1 MTPDALPVDA
11 AAPGVALT
19 PTTWWLVVDTAS
31 PRMSLALLRGHELY
45 AQWGVRSLQP
55 SAHRVVADIAYL
67 LERTGLRPT
76 DLTALGTLI
85 GPGSFTGIRVG
96 LAAVKGLAQPLN
108 CPIATATTLE
118 VLADAVRPLR
128 QPTTVVVLNVS
139 HRREVHGQAFFAG
152 PDAELLPLTAA
163 LTGEVQTVLEQL
175 FRHVPKDC
183 PPKDCPLL
191 LTGDALALL
200 DNNDVSALVGDLPRV
215 ASPPWLAPVA
225 GPRLAARLAAGL
237 TCDAKTLTAC
247 YARAALPTG

>member
-1 MTPDALPVDA
+1 MTPDALPPDA
-11 AAPGVALT
+11 PPVETAAGVALT

-31 PRMSLALLRGHELY
+31 PRMSLALLRGQEIQ

-67 LERTGLRPT
+67 LERTGVRPK
-76 DLTALGTLI
+76 DLTALGALI

-118 VLADAVRPLR
+118 VLADAVLPLQ
-128 QPTTVVVLNVS
+128 QPTAVVVLNVS
-139 HRREVHGQAFFAG
+139 HRREVHGQAFSAG
-152 PDAELLPLTAA
+152 PDAEPRPLTTA

-175 FRHVPKDC
+175 FRHIPKDC
-183 PPKDCPLL
+183 PRL

-200 DNNDVSALVGDLPRV
+200 DNNDVSALIGDLPRV
-215 ASPPWLAPVA
+215 PSPPWLAPVA
-225 GPRLAARLAAGL
+225 VPRLAARLIAGL
-237 TCDAKTLTAC
+237 TCDAKTLAAC

>member
-1 MTPDALPVDA
+1 MTPDTLPPDALPVETA
-11 AAPGVALT
+11 AGVVLT
-19 PTTWWLVVDTAS
+19 PANWWLIVDTAS
-31 PRMSLALLRGHELY
+31 PRMSLALLRGQEIQ

-55 SAHRVVADIAYL
+55 SAHQVVADIAYL
-67 LERTGLRPT
+67 LERTGVRPT
-76 DLTALGTLI
+76 DLTALGALI

-118 VLADAVRPLR
+118 VLADAVLPLQ

-139 HRREVHGQAFFAG
+139 HRREVHGQAFSAG
-152 PDAELLPLTAA
+152 PDAEPRPLTAA

-175 FRHVPKDC
+175 FRHIPKDC
-183 PPKDCPLL
+183 PRL

-200 DNNDVSALVGDLPRV
+200 DNGDVSAFVGDLPRI
-215 ASPPWLAPVA
+215 APPPWLAPVA
-225 GPRLAARLAAGL
+225 APRLAARLAAGV